1 MFQNSGMTSVWIKTT
16 SFLWKCQTQHAWG
29 SQSRIRHLHL
39 VEQVLNHTDQQRR
52 QLIQAGHIQI
62 QKRWEN
68 QSKDQTPSFGKA
80 GAESHR
86 TTTTTTTTCSGK
98 PQTDSEKMRKP
109 NKNQTPLFGRAGA
122 ESHRVET
129 SSGTSV
135 RKSRTDSEKMRK
147 PIRSNAPSFAQDNV
161 R

>member
-1 MFQNSGMTSVWIKTT
+1 
-16 SFLWKCQTQHAWG
+16 
-29 SQSRIRHLHL
+29 
-39 VEQVLNHTDQQRR
+39 
-52 QLIQAGHIQI
+52 
-62 QKRWEN
+62 
-68 QSKDQTPSFGKA
+68 
-80 GAESHR
+80 
-86 TTTTTTTTCSGK
+86 
-98 PQTDSEKMRKP
+98 MRKP

>member
-1 MFQNSGMTSVWIKTT
+1 
-16 SFLWKCQTQHAWG
+16 
-29 SQSRIRHLHL
+29 
-39 VEQVLNHTDQQRR
+39 
-52 QLIQAGHIQI
+52 
-62 QKRWEN
+62 
-68 QSKDQTPSFGKA
+68 
-80 GAESHR
+80 
-86 TTTTTTTTCSGK
+86 
-98 PQTDSEKMRKP
+98 MRKP
-109 NKNQTPLFGRAGA
+109 NKNQTPLFGRAGV